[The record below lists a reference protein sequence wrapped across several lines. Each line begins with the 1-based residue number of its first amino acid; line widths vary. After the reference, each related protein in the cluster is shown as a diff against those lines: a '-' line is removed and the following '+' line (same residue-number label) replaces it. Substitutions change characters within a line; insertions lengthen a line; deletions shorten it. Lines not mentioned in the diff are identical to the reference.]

1 MRRHWLGKRFSE
13 RQNFFETPSAFT
25 RPCHSRARRATGRD
39 NAMLSAMLLGATR
52 EKALTF
58 LQGIKEFSELGDS
71 FEEPEKT
78 YSAGMRLR
86 LGFTTAL
93 MTQVDILLIDEVL
106 SVANTLHDEP
116 HQ

>member
-1 MRRHWLGKRFSE
+1 
-13 RQNFFETPSAFT
+13 
-25 RPCHSRARRATGRD
+25 
-39 NAMLSAMLLGATR
+39 
-52 EKALTF
+52 
-58 LQGIKEFSELGDS
+58 LGDS

-106 SVANTLHDEP
+106 SAGDGGDSRRLTFAIRRTSAAHAVLEWIGQVRARLQSTL
-116 HQ
+116 Q